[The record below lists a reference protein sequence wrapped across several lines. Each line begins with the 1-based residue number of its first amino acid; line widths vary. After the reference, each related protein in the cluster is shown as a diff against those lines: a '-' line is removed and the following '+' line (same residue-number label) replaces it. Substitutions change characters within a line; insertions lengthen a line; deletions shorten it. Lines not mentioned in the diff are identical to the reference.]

1 MVWRAGMIVKQS
13 TRLLYRVLGAAWFFA
28 IRRKTVI
35 PAQAGIQGTVEQ
47 LKLPSINIDGRV

>member
-1 MVWRAGMIVKQS
+1 MIVKQS